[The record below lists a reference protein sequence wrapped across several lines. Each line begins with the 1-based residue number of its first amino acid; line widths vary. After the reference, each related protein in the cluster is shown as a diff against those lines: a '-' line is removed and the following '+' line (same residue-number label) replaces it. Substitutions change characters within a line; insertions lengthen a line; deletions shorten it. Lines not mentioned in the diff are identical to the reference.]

1 MYRYIVNRVLL
12 VVPTLVGAAALVF
25 VLMRLIP
32 GDICMVRLGSGGASV
47 DPRALAVCHAELGLD
62 RPLVLQFLDFAWGF
76 FRLDFGISMWSG
88 KPVAEEIAARLPISL
103 EIAVMA
109 TVVAILIAIPLGTI
123 SALWQNSWIDHV
135 VRTLAIAGIAT
146 PSFWL
151 GIVSILVVLDIS
163 HALFGAAWMPPIDYV
178 PFWQDPLRNL
188 SMVILPALTVG
199 YRYSAVTMRMTRSA
213 MLEVLREDYIRTA
226 RAKGLVEQL
235 IINRHALKNALLP
248 VVTLIGIEFAFLIG
262 GLVVTEQV
270 FNLNGVGRLFVLAV
284 QNQDYT
290 LTQADV
296 MLTVAGLSAEWIAP
310 YNPTSNDF
318 AVMTE
323 PPSWAHLMGTDQFRR
338 VLFSRIVFGAR
349 TALIVGFSCAIVGG
363 VAGLVLGVASAYFG
377 GRVDLLLQRLL
388 DVVMAFPL
396 IIMALAVIAIFG
408 SGVYNV
414 IVAITIPL
422 IPRCARVVRSSALA
436 IREVPYIDA
445 ARACGFGHARIILR
459 HMVPNVLAPFL
470 IMLTAFVGQAILAEA
485 SLSYL
490 GLGVQEPV
498 PAWGLM
504 LQGGAEEYAS
514 TAPWIAVF
522 PGAAIAL
529 TVFGFSLFGDAL
541 RDAIDPRLRDR

>member
-62 RPLVLQFLDFAWGF
+62 RPLVLQFLDFVWGF

-88 KPVAEEIAARLPISL
+88 KPVADEIAARLPISL

-123 SALWQNSWIDHV
+123 SALWQNSRVDHV
-135 VRTLAIAGIAT
+135 VRTVAIAGIAT

-151 GIVSILVVLDIS
+151 GIVSILVVLDVS

-226 RAKGLVEQL
+226 RAKGLVERL
-235 IINRHALKNALLP
+235 IVNRHALKNALLP

-290 LTQADV
+290 LTQALV
-296 MLTVAGLSAEWIAP
+296 MLTVAVFV
-310 YNPTSNDF
+310 F
-318 AVMTE
+318 AN
-323 PPSWAHLMGTDQFRR
+323 
-338 VLFSRIVFGAR
+338 
-349 TALIVGFSCAIVGG
+349 
-363 VAGLVLGVASAYFG
+363 LV
-377 GRVDLLLQRLL
+377 VDLL
-388 DVVMAFPL
+388 
-396 IIMALAVIAIFG
+396 
-408 SGVYNV
+408 Y
-414 IVAITIPL
+414 
-422 IPRCARVVRSSALA
+422 
-436 IREVPYIDA
+436 
-445 ARACGFGHARIILR
+445 
-459 HMVPNVLAPFL
+459 
-470 IMLTAFVGQAILAEA
+470 
-485 SLSYL
+485 
-490 GLGVQEPV
+490 
-498 PAWGLM
+498 AWL
-504 LQGGAEEYAS
+504 
-514 TAPWIAVF
+514 
-522 PGAAIAL
+522 
-529 TVFGFSLFGDAL
+529 
-541 RDAIDPRLRDR
+541 DPRIRYG